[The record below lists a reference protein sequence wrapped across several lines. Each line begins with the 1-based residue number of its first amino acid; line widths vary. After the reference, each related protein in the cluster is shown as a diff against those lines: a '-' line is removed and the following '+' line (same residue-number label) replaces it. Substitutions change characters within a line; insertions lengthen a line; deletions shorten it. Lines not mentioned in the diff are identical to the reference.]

1 MNKPLIVHNI
11 DAANK
16 ALKGKIREVG
26 IPRNFKES
34 LNIVSANYSDIV
46 VEEIED
52 EQYQVNDNSAARQS
66 DTLVRLPIN
75 CLVRS
80 SSTSTDSDS
89 ITIDLMTYPWDFLAG
104 VQNVLQDYVTTTY
117 ISPSAKVSKTCIIE
131 GPCIIEDDV
140 ILDDFCKIKGPCY
153 ISRGS
158 LVGMSSLV
166 RNSMLGPNTRIGFNC
181 EIAKTYFSGDTKISH
196 QNVILD
202 SLIGKNVWFGGY
214 SATANV
220 LLTRT
225 NVKYQIN
232 GTLVDTGTDHF
243 GAVVGDNCSVG
254 AYVLILPGRYL
265 APNSMIQAG
274 TIVGK
279 SDNNAPFC
287 R

>member
-16 ALKGKIREVG
+16 ALKGKIRGVG

-34 LNIVSANYSDIV
+34 LNIVSANYPDIA
-46 VEEIED
+46 VEEIEG
-52 EQYQVNDNSAARQS
+52 EQYSASDNSTTLQS

-80 SSTSTDSDS
+80 SSASTDSDN

-104 VQNVLQDYVTTTY
+104 IQSVLQDYVTTTY
-117 ISPSAKVSKTCIIE
+117 ISPLAKVSKTCIIE

-153 ISRGS
+153 ISKGS

-220 LLTRT
+220 LLTKK
-225 NVKYQIN
+225 NVRYKIN
-232 GTLVDTGTDHF
+232 GTLLDTGTNHF

-265 APNSMIQAG
+265 APNSMVQAG

-279 SDNNAPFC
+279 SDINSPFC